1 MELLWNPGESYSTV
15 GYVLLVHLLA
25 SVTPEGYRSVTSFVS
40 GSSSVSLRLLIN
52 QHDYFVG

>member
-15 GYVLLVHLLA
+15 GYVLLVHLHA